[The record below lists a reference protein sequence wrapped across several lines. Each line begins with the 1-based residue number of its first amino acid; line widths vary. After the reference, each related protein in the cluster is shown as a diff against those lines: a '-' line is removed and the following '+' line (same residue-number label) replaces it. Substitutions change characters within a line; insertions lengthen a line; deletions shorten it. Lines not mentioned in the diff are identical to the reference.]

1 MTTAAPPTTNQ
12 TSDQALL
19 HRFALHGD
27 HAAFAQIVA
36 KYQRLVFASAVR
48 RCADAHLAEDITQA
62 VFILLS
68 QRAGRIGA
76 DVSLAG
82 WLHRAAGYAASNANR
97 MKRRRQQHEALAA
110 QQRSEQSVEPA
121 ARWNEIEPLL
131 DGLVDRMSAADRAA
145 IVGRFV
151 QELSIEEI
159 AATLGT
165 GVEAAKKRIQRALEK
180 LRRLLGGNGI
190 AISATALGAILTDR
204 CPAAHVAPP
213 ANLANTIMQSLAAP
227 NASAAAIAQGVSAML
242 FWKQFKLVASILLIT
257 ALVMSGAGFAL
268 NRAFAGSGASPLP
281 SPAQPLASGE
291 FHDVMEIT
299 VLDDHDCLDLDNG
312 KKLTNNLRVR
322 TREEG
327 RVWWRESGA
336 DAHCETTSPDE
347 ECGLYGMGVAWL
359 LADNS
364 AIAEMSAGELD
375 RQLASAGE
383 PQWDNLMS
391 AAGEL
396 PVTYLFKTKD
406 GGMGIVQYVA
416 MEKKENPEL
425 KVKLKIVKK

>member
-1 MTTAAPPTTNQ
+1 MNTATMPNKPV
-12 TSDQALL
+12 SDAALL
-19 HRFALHGD
+19 HQFTAHGD
-27 HAAFAQIVA
+27 QAAFAQIVA
-36 KYQRLVFASAVR
+36 KYQRLVFASAIR
-48 RCADAHLAEDITQA
+48 RTRDAHLAEDITQA
-62 VFILLS
+62 AFILLS

-76 DVSLAG
+76 DVPLAG

-97 MKRRRQQHEALAA
+97 MKRRRQQHESLAA
-110 QQRSEQSVEPA
+110 QQRSEQSIEPI

-204 CPAAHVAPP
+204 CPATHVAPP
-213 ANLANTIMQSLAAP
+213 GNLTNTIMQSLAATNTP
-227 NASAAAIAQGVSAML
+227 AAAIAKGVSTML
-242 FWKQFKLVASILLIT
+242 FWKQFKITATILFIT

-268 NRAFAGSGASPLP
+268 NRALAGDDSSPR
-281 SPAQPLASGE
+281 SAPAQPLASRE
-291 FHDVMEIT
+291 FLDIMEINL
-299 VLDDHDCLDLDNG
+299 LDDHDCLDLDTG

-364 AIAEMSAGELD
+364 AIAEMSADELD

-383 PQWDNLMS
+383 PQWDNLMP

-396 PVTYLFKTKD
+396 PVTYLYKTKD

-416 MEKKENPEL
+416 MAKKDSPAL